1 VSAVE
6 QLAATP
12 AFRDTVAK
20 VTSQIGNH
28 HLAFSIINGDSAAFE
43 QGRAVTIH
51 LGLFDTH
58 NLTWKWITKVEDTK
72 GRLSKWEVTSSSMI
86 SNSFAAARN
95 LRGPASEK

>member
-1 VSAVE
+1 MSAVE